1 MECLNCSQFFL
12 ERLYITLPVPNIQ
25 IFVLKTHFS
34 FQDPASICA
43 EIGLCNSTKKV
54 ISAVLLEPAVMF
66 APKPKIFFPMAPG
79 PVLIGAEKQAKAKPV
94 DTPPKVSVECVVC
107 EFMMKEL
114 DGILGENATK
124 VFCETR
130 FEKEINDN
138 GGGGDDSDG
147 GDGDSDGDDG
157 GSDGDDGGGDD
168 GDDDGRGGYGDGS
181 YGDDCVFP
189 SKNNVTLNFATRLTL
204 LIFRRN
210 LLSPSHIS

>member
-1 MECLNCSQFFL
+1 
-12 ERLYITLPVPNIQ
+12 
-25 IFVLKTHFS
+25 
-34 FQDPASICA
+34 
-43 EIGLCNSTKKV
+43 
-54 ISAVLLEPAVMF
+54 MF

-138 GGGGDDSDG
+138 GGGGGGDDSDG
-147 GDGDSDGDDG
+147 DDGADSDDVDGGSNGDDG

-168 GDDDGRGGYGDGS
+168 GDEGGGDACDDGGGDDDDRGGYGDGS